1 MQITPSSPL
10 SLHTISESI
19 GEERKNARVQEG
31 RD

>member
-19 GEERKNARVQEG
+19 GGRKNARVQEG
-31 RD
+31 RG